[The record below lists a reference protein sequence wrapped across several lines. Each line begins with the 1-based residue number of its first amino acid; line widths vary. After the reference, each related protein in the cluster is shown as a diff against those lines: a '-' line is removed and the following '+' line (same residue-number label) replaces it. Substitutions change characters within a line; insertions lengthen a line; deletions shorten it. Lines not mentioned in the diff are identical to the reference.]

1 MGSAF
6 LRKIAGIELAERLL
20 NGGALVGILG
30 VFLPWISGE
39 WPREEPLNYAG
50 FQSYTAMHGIGI
62 LALNAFILSM
72 TLIPL
77 AGGPHIVTKQKKNVL
92 RLLASSQAVIL
103 TLLALSVLTS
113 ITFEFSRMGIRFG
126 IYVSLLGNLLT
137 AFEAFYKWQEQQEQ
151 QVRSFFH
158 YEESPMIAPL
168 PASPTPSTNE
178 YPLANSG
185 RGIRR

>member
-1 MGSAF
+1 MGGAF

-39 WPREEPLNYAG
+39 WLGGDPLQYVG
-50 FQSYTAMHGIGI
+50 LQSYTTLHGIGI
-62 LALNAFILSM
+62 LTLNVFIIAI
-72 TLIPL
+72 TAIPL
-77 AGGPHIVTKQKKNVL
+77 AGGPHIVTEQKKNVF

-137 AFEAFYKWQEQQEQ
+137 AFEAFCKWQEQQEQ

-158 YEESPMIAPL
+158 YEDSP
-168 PASPTPSTNE
+168 SPTLP
-178 YPLANSG
+178 PHG
-185 RGIRR
+185 PPR

>member
-1 MGSAF
+1 MGMPF
-6 LRKIAGIELAERLL
+6 LRKIAGMEPAERLL
-20 NGGALVGILG
+20 NGGAVVGILG

-39 WPREEPLNYAG
+39 WLGGEPLRYTG
-50 FQSYTAMHGIGI
+50 FQSYTAMHGISI
-62 LALNAFILSM
+62 LALNVFILAM
-72 TLIPL
+72 TAIPL
-77 AGGPHIVTKQKKNVL
+77 AGGPQIVTKQRKNAL

-151 QVRSFFH
+151 QLRSFFH
-158 YEESPMIAPL
+158 YEESP
-168 PASPTPSTNE
+168 SPPPPPHGPT
-178 YPLANSG
+178 
-185 RGIRR
+185 R